1 MDRRKSLVCD
11 NTLEDGSPS
20 LTSLQRTFLAALFI
34 FVATVVNSDAQT
46 LPAGARPTNDEADL
60 DVIVRAGG
68 LLNPSEDTGGA
79 GASLGLQF
87 VPNEKWFFDVQFS
100 LSGNNDL
107 TGSQADFGSYVL
119 NPSTDGMGFHGQARY
134 VIESPFAVSGGFGG
148 SGTAWEA
155 MVGPDGDLTKTRF
168 EGFILYGNVALQIAT
183 QVKDGG
189 DDKNKIWLGI
199 EIGPAF
205 RTFGGDLG
213 LMDDFRASP
222 KVLGVGDTSFMGLQ
236 VTAFAEL
243 NDRTR
248 PYARFTRYGD
258 GSIAGLSRWQWS
270 LGVDVIG
277 TAFNLK

>member
-213 LMDDFRASP
+213 LMGR
-222 KVLGVGDTSFMGLQ
+222 LQ
-236 VTAFAEL
+236 
-243 NDRTR
+243 
-248 PYARFTRYGD
+248 
-258 GSIAGLSRWQWS
+258 SIAEGARSRRHVLYGLAGHRLRGTERSDPALCSLHSIRRWQHRWS
-270 LGVDVIG
+270 VPMAMVSRCRRDRNG
-277 TAFNLK
+277 F